1 MKSSRCDGENTHYKS
16 SRCDGENTH
25 YNDLTNE
32 LKQLWFKKRIATSAD
47 PKSNGFI
54 GTQIEA
60 MQIMWSVLRV
70 NGQVPNVQI

>member
-1 MKSSRCDGENTHYKS
+1 MERIPITMRNRETNGSSDHHR
-16 SRCDGENTH
+16 
-25 YNDLTNE
+25 DLTNE
-32 LKQLWFKKRIATSAD
+32 LKTIMMYIEKRIATSAD

>member
-1 MKSSRCDGENTHYKS
+1 MNKKDYDLKRGLPSRE
-16 SRCDGENTH
+16 
-25 YNDLTNE
+25 
-32 LKQLWFKKRIATSAD
+32 AD
-47 PKSNGFI
+47 RLVVPKSNGFI